1 METDRFRIQQLF
13 QNLISNAVNHN
24 DKKQGFGEISCE
36 ENESD
41 YIFSIKDNGRG
52 IDVKYQTKIFDLFQ
66 SFSDEE
72 KSSGIGLSI
81 VKRIITNL
89 NGEIWLESALGIGT
103 TFFIKLPKNNA
114 KHNLEMHY

>member
-41 YIFSIKDNGRG
+41 YIFSIRDNGRG
-52 IDVKYQTKIFDLFQ
+52 IDVKYQTKFFDLFQ

-89 NGEIWLESALGIGT
+89 NVEIWLESTLGIGT
-103 TFFIKLPKNNA
+103 TFFYQIAEESCKT
-114 KHNLEMHY
+114 